1 MIVKKFQAETETEA
15 ILKAKDELGSGA
27 VAVSYTHLDVYK
39 RQDAIEGVDLRVIG
53 ESETSPVLTMDAS
66 GITMFSEK
74 TNLNSEL
81 GINGLGKGK
90 AVGKMTSVGVCLL
103 YTSRCV

>member
-1 MIVKKFQAETETEA
+1 M
-15 ILKAKDELGSGA
+15 
-27 VAVSYTHLDVYK
+27 
-39 RQDAIEGVDLRVIG
+39 RVIG

-81 GINGLGKGK
+81 GINGLGK
-90 AVGKMTSVGVCLL
+90 A
-103 YTSRCV
+103 RQ